1 MQVDVNLIIQEY
13 EKLLQE
19 YQRKF
24 ILLKVENDLLKKQ
37 LEDKGKEDK

>member
-13 EKLLQE
+13 EKLLLE

-37 LEDKGKEDK
+37 LEDRKEE